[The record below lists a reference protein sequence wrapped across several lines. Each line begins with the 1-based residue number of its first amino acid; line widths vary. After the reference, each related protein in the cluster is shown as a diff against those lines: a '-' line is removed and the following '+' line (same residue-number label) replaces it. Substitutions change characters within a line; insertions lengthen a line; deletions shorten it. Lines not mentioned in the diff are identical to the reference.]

1 MAQFLLDTTGLTG
14 GASCWTLNRNC
25 LARCWEAT
33 GLPRGSS
40 RWLLFIR
47 RRAAS
52 VKKPR
57 GKPVAS
63 SEAKAKLFVATHRD
77 YHGTS
82 PWHLKTPRTP
92 RGISKH
98 PGLPVASQNT
108 QDSPWHIKAPGTPS
122 PLFASA
128 LPISTTAGIRDCC
141 VG

>member
-98 PGLPVASQNT
+98 PGLPVAYQST
-108 QDSPWHIKAPGTPS
+108 RDSVAAFRVSS
-122 PLFASA
+122 PYLNYCGHSR
-128 LPISTTAGIRDCC
+128 LLRGVIGPKRS
-141 VG
+141 